1 MSDAT
6 PSTEPNARPDGPR
19 LDGAPGIVLERL
31 RDRVLDCVREMESL
45 AIQNADLR
53 RRLARIESTDH
64 APSIP
69 LSTGEDPA
77 QLRARIESYVAT
89 LDAYL
94 SGDDPPA
101 DG

>member
-1 MSDAT
+1 MPDAT
-6 PSTEPNARPDGPR
+6 PSTQPDARPDAPR
-19 LDGAPGIVLERL
+19 LDGAPGVVLERL

-53 RRLARIESTDH
+53 RRLARIESSHH

-69 LSTGEDPA
+69 LASGEDPA
-77 QLRARIESYVAT
+77 QLRTRIESYVAT